1 MSFCSTCVQ
10 GESSRDQNTITCKRH
25 TDVHQNRRNE
35 TRHRA
40 HKKLAKPSGELAPQR
55 KGEGHITGTVNIPG
69 GTRRQQNLQVRKKK
83 AFESLGEATKIGA
96 HMPISEDAAIL
107 IVRSESHTAGS
118 HSPHRER
125 KTVTSAKV
133 HDITKNCHI
142 VNSII
147 AKNERNPIS
156 IFKP

>member
-1 MSFCSTCVQ
+1 MQKAHRCPPKSQKRNATSCAQKACKTKRRACATAQ
-10 GESSRDQNTITCKRH
+10 GGRPHNWDRQH
-25 TDVHQNRRNE
+25 TRWHE
-35 TRHRA
+35 
-40 HKKLAKPSGELAPQR
+40 
-55 KGEGHITGTVNIPG
+55 KGNKIFKCE
-69 GTRRQQNLQVRKKK
+69 KKK

-107 IVRSESHTAGS
+107 IVLSESHTAGS

-133 HDITKNCHI
+133 HDITKKCHI